1 MDAAP
6 GVTGLVG
13 HVAPKFRLPGMRD
26 TDNVKA
32 FFDEFT
38 RFEAEYD
45 SPDPLKRLPNF
56 VVMSLGENH
65 TQGTRP
71 GAPTPQAAVAS
82 NDYALGMIV
91 DRLTHSP
98 YWAKTAI
105 FVIEDDAQNGPD
117 HVDARRT
124 TALLISPYTKRRTV
138 DSTLYTTSS
147 MLRTMELL
155 LGLPPMSQYDAA
167 ATPMY
172 RAFQPTPDLTP
183 FAHVEPRVSLEDR
196 NDWSSPGARASL
208 RMNLREAD
216 MAPEQ
221 ELNEILWQ
229 SVHGAGAKMPP
240 PRRTGFIR
248 PIGGDDDKK

>member
-1 MDAAP
+1 DGTTMDAAP
-6 GVTGLVG
+6 GVGNLYG
-13 HVAPKFRLPGMRD
+13 HVSPKFKLPGMRD
-26 TDNVKA
+26 PENAKVFLEELDAYEKNFGSV
-32 FFDEFT
+32 E
-38 RFEAEYD
+38 
-45 SPDPLKRLPNF
+45 PGKRLPNF
-56 VVMSLGENH
+56 SVMSLGENH

-91 DRLTHSP
+91 DRLSHSP

-124 TALLISPYTKRRTV
+124 TALLISPYTKRKTV

-147 MLRTMELL
+147 LLRTMELL

-172 RAFQPTPDLTP
+172 AAMGTKADLTP
-183 FAHVEPRVSLEDR
+183 FTHEKARIDLDAK
-196 NDWSSPGARASL
+196 NTALAWGAKESMA
-208 RMNLREAD
+208 MNLDEYDA
-216 MAPEQ
+216 APMLA
-221 ELNEILWQ
+221 LNEIIWK
-229 SVHGAGAKMPP
+229 SVRGAKSEMPL
-240 PRRTGFIR
+240 
-248 PIGGDDDKK
+248 PIARIHFRK